1 MISQTI
7 SNELASYEWI
17 RLNHF
22 GLLNQ
27 VLLQS
32 SNIFTTPEL
41 LYYKKPDFVAKKN
54 NS

>member
-1 MISQTI
+1 MIFQTI

-27 VLLQS
+27 ILLQNF
-32 SNIFTTPEL
+32 NIFITSEL
-41 LYYKKPDFVAKKN
+41 LYYKKSGLVEKK
-54 NS
+54 